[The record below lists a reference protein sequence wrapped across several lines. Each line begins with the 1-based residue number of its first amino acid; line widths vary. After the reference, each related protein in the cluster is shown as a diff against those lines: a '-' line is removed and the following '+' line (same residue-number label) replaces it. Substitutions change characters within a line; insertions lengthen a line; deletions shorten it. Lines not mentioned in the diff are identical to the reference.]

1 MASKPN
7 FAAGLKTL
15 QAKPE
20 SRSSEQPE
28 LIPDLEPK
36 KKEPA
41 RRDGKVS
48 IAGYFEPEVRMQI
61 AIMAARQRKT
71 QVELMA
77 EAYNLLFEKYG
88 EPQIAKA

>member
-1 MASKPN
+1 MSKPN
-7 FAAGLKTL
+7 FAAGLKAIK
-15 QAKPE
+15 QAETPE
-20 SRSSEQPE
+20 PVVEAPA
-28 LIPDLEPK
+28 PPK
-36 KKEPA
+36 ASKA
-41 RRDGKVS
+41 ATRDGKVS

-88 EPQIAKA
+88 ESPIARA